1 MDRERVEEGG
11 TGREPVERVKG
22 GGGGGGGGGSKEEIF
37 VNFGNWLIV
46 MGI

>member
-11 TGREPVERVKG
+11 TGREPVKR
-22 GGGGGGGGGSKEEIF
+22 GGGGGGSEEEIF
-37 VNFGNWLIV
+37 VNVGNSLIV

>member
-11 TGREPVERVKG
+11 TGREPVKMGVG
-22 GGGGGGGGGSKEEIF
+22 GWGGGSEEEIF
-37 VNFGNWLIV
+37 VNVGNWLIV